1 MILNEEQKKQFALT
15 LDPKTNEWF
24 YDCKF
29 VQTKFARAFFG
40 DWISFLGNMII
51 FDSSVKIGNLQIQNC
66 LCLVAELQHTN
77 ITSGIA
83 IQRLYSTLLGS
94 LITDYTQQ
102 DCFLNEN
109 VLFYNNK
116 QLSIMILKPV
126 HDSIIFHIF
135 IPLSEVSNNSNL
147 SYLEVEE
154 EKLPEFKQ
162 RLHDGF
168 YELVRS
174 VFFESQE
181 V

>member
-15 LDPKTNEWF
+15 LDSSTNEWF

-29 VQTKFARAFFG
+29 VEKKFARAFFG

-51 FDSSVKIGNLQIQNC
+51 FDSCVKIGNLHIQNC

-94 LITDYTQQ
+94 VITDYTQQ

-109 VLFYNNK
+109 VLFFNNK

-126 HDSIIFHIF
+126 RDSIIFHIF
-135 IPLSEVSNNSNL
+135 IPLSEEKDSKL
-147 SYLEVEE
+147 SYLKIEK

-168 YELVRS
+168 YELLRS